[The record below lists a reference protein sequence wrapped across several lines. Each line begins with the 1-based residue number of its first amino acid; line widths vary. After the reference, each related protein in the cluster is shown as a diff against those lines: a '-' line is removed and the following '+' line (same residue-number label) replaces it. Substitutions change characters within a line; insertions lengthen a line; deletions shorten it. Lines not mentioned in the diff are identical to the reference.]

1 MKYINVAI
9 DNKSEHT
16 DTLYTYGC
24 EDSQVRIG
32 QKLQVPFGRGD
43 RVRDAYVFQVLD
55 HPQQEYNN
63 LKFAGEIDPE
73 ISLTEEMIDTCLWM
87 KRRYL
92 CKYIDAVKCFT
103 PAGSRSKRGKVRN
116 PYKDAEGEPQN
127 IPSLTDEQKQVLEP
141 IRQGIVQGRHRRFLL
156 HGVTGSG
163 KTEVYMQAAKTCLE
177 KDRQVIMLVPEI
189 SLTKQIIE
197 RFIGRFGAENIAV
210 LHSRLSLGERYDE
223 WSRIRKGQVKIVIGA
238 RSAVFA
244 PLSRIGLI
252 ILDEEHEATYKS
264 DMTPKYDTV
273 EVALKRLQSHEGV
286 LLLGSATP
294 GISTYF
300 RSDEGIYER
309 LELTSRYNQVALPQ
323 VSVVDM
329 RAELKEGNRSMI
341 SKPLYQAMKTALEK
355 KQQIILFLNRRG
367 YSTFIS
373 CRECG
378 KVLKCPDCGI
388 SLTYHKEKNRAVCHY
403 CGYEEI
409 PPQVCPDCGSHYIRY
424 FGTGTEKVEETVRDF
439 FEDAAIE
446 RLDLDTTRRKGSI
459 DRILNNFKK
468 GKIHILIGTQL
479 VAKGLDFKNVGLVGI
494 ISADVTLN
502 IPDFRSPERTF
513 QMITQ
518 AAGRAGRGDETG
530 TVIIQSYTPDNYA
543 VQLAA
548 AQDYPEF
555 YQTEIQFRKYMGY
568 PPYSDLIQIVFA
580 SKEEGKVKT
589 AADMWFER
597 ILQHLQADEKQHV
610 FRPQPAPMSKVKEQY
625 RYCLLIKC
633 PQGKRRAYSEILE
646 TIKESEKI
654 KKKAYTVTVDINP
667 YSFV

>member
-24 EDSQVRIG
+24 EDDQVQVG
-32 QKLQVPFGRGD
+32 QKVYVPFGLGD
-43 RVRDAYVFQVLD
+43 KVREAYVFQVLEE
-55 HPQQEYNN
+55 PEQEYKK
-63 LKFAGEIDPE
+63 LKFAEKIDE
-73 ISLTEEMIDTCLWM
+73 EVSLTEEIIDTCMWM

-103 PAGSRSKRGKVRN
+103 PAGSRSKRGKERN
-116 PYKDAEGEPQN
+116 PYKDAEGEAQN
-127 IPSLTDEQKQVLEP
+127 ILSLTAEQERVLAP
-141 IRQGIVQGRHRRFLL
+141 IRQAISEGRHRRFLL

-163 KTEVYMQAAKTCLE
+163 KTEVYMRAVAKCLE
-177 KDRQVIMLVPEI
+177 EGRQAVMLVPEI

-197 RFIGRFGAENIAV
+197 RFIGRFGSDSIAV

-223 WSRIRKGQVKIVIGA
+223 WSRIRSGQVKIVIGA

-244 PLSRIGLI
+244 PLSQIGLVV
-252 ILDEEHEATYKS
+252 LDEEHETTYKS
-264 DMTPKYDTV
+264 DMTPKYDAV
-273 EVALKRLQSHEGV
+273 EVALKRLQHHDGV

-294 GISTYF
+294 GVATYF
-300 RSDEGIYER
+300 RSCQGIYER

-329 RAELKEGNRSMI
+329 RDEMKAGNRSII
-341 SKPLYQAMKTALEK
+341 SRQLYEAMETALEK

-388 SLTYHKEKNRAVCHY
+388 SLTYHKDKNRAVCHY
-403 CGYEEI
+403 CGYEEK
-409 PPQVCPDCGSHYIRY
+409 PPEICPDCGSRYIRY
-424 FGTGTEKVEETVRDF
+424 FGTGTEKVEETVRGF
-439 FEDAAIE
+439 FEKASVE
-446 RLDLDTTRRKGSI
+446 RLDLDTTKRKGSI
-459 DRILNNFKK
+459 ERILNSFKK
-468 GKIHILIGTQL
+468 GKIDILIGTQL

-530 TVIIQSYTPDNYA
+530 TVIIQSYTPENYA

-548 AQDYPEF
+548 EQDYKGF
-555 YQTEIQFRKYMGY
+555 YETEIQLRQYMGY
-568 PPYSDLIQIVFA
+568 PPYSDLIQLVFA
-580 SKEEGKVKT
+580 SKTEEKAKG
-589 AADMWFER
+589 AAENWYEK
-597 ILQHLQADEKQHV
+597 ILSALGGEEKECV
-610 FRPQPAPMSKVKEQY
+610 FRPQAAPMSKIKEQY
-625 RYCLLIKC
+625 RYCMLIKC

-646 TIKESEKI
+646 TLKEAEKI
-654 KKKAYTVTVDINP
+654 KKKDYTVNVDINP
-667 YSFV
+667 YSFI